1 MDWNDHITTFKHYLR
16 LEKSLSEHSVKAYE
30 RDIKKLADIFENVAP
45 EEITLQDLEKFVA
58 SDEIRNSA
66 SHSQARLVSGIKAF
80 FRYMVYE
87 DYLENNPA
95 DLLEAPKLKRT
106 LPDVLSVE
114 EISQMI
120 DSIDLSHPHGDRDKA
135 MIEMLYGCGLRVS
148 ELITLRINDLY
159 LNDGFIRVIGKGD
172 KERLVPVGALSIKAV
187 KIYIEHHRNK
197 IKSKKGD
204 EEILFLNHRKG
215 RLSRAA
221 IFDLIKK
228 LAQQVGIKK
237 NISPHSLRHSFA
249 THLMEGGAS
258 IRHVQ
263 EMLGHVSISTTEIY
277 THLDRSFLKQTL
289 EKYHTR
295 YGKTIRPY

>member
-1 MDWNDHITTFKHYLR
+1 MDWNDHITAFKHHLQ
-16 LEKSLSEHSVKAYE
+16 LEKSLSENSVKAYE
-30 RDIKKLADIFENVAP
+30 RDIKKLANRFEQVEP

-58 SDEIRNSA
+58 SDEIRNLA
-66 SHSQARLVSGIKAF
+66 NYSQSRLISGIKAF

-87 DYLENNPA
+87 DFIEISPA
-95 DLLEAPKLKRT
+95 ALLETPKLKRK

-114 EISQMI
+114 EINSMI
-120 DSIDLSHPHGDRDKA
+120 NCIDLSHPHGDRDKA

-159 LNDGFIRVIGKGD
+159 FNDGFIRVIGKGD
-172 KERLVPVGALSIKAV
+172 KERLIPVGALSIKAV
-187 KIYIEHHRNK
+187 KLYLEHHRNK
-197 IKSKKGD
+197 TDAKKGD
-204 EEILFLNHRKG
+204 KEILFLNHRKG

-228 LAQQVGIKK
+228 LAQQAGIKK

-249 THLMEGGAS
+249 THLMEGGAN
-258 IRHVQ
+258 IRSVQ

-277 THLDRSFLKQTL
+277 THLDRSFLKETL
-289 EKYHTR
+289 ERYHPR
-295 YGKTIRPY
+295 GGYMQ

>member
-1 MDWNDHITTFKHYLR
+1 MDWNDHIAAFKNYLR
-16 LEKSLSEHSVKAYE
+16 LEKSLSENSIKAYL
-30 RDIKKLADIFENVAP
+30 RDIQKLADGFMNVAP
-45 EEITLQDLEKFVA
+45 EEITLRDLEKFVA
-58 SDEIRNSA
+58 SDAIRGMANY
-66 SHSQARLVSGIKAF
+66 SQARLISGIKAF
-80 FRYMVYE
+80 FRYMAYE

-106 LPDVLSVE
+106 LPDVLSLE
-114 EISQMI
+114 EVTQMI
-120 DSIDLSHPHGDRDKA
+120 DSIDLSHLHGNRDKA

-159 LNDGFIRVIGKGD
+159 FDDGFIRVIGKGD

-187 KIYIEHHRNK
+187 SLYLDYHRLK
-197 IKSKKGD
+197 TVAKKGD
-204 EEILFLNHRKG
+204 QEILFLNHRRG

-249 THLMEGGAS
+249 THLMEGGAN
-258 IRHVQ
+258 IRSVQ

-277 THLDRSFLKQTL
+277 THLDRSFLKETL
-289 EKYHTR
+289 EMYHPR
-295 YGKTIRPY
+295 YGGER